1 MPAARALNSS
11 MLQLLDIMDEAAALF
26 DLDGTVIMVN
36 EAGAT
41 RMGLTRD
48 ALIGRC
54 IYDLLPADVSDFR
67 RRLLDG
73 VVTSGEPL
81 HFADLSDGRWLEHR
95 VCPVFDEEGRVVR
108 LAVYTADVTERR
120 LIEQE
125 HLANTIELET
135 IHAHVPVGILLLDA
149 DRRIRKAN
157 HQHH

>member
-81 HFADLSDGRWLEHR
+81 HFADLSDAAVRVGATTRPVLPGMSGVAAVVVGRR
-95 VCPVFDEEGRVVR
+95 T
-108 LAVYTADVTERR
+108 LASYAFEPLRQMREALADAPPAEPQR
-120 LIEQE
+120 
-125 HLANTIELET
+125 
-135 IHAHVPVGILLLDA
+135 
-149 DRRIRKAN
+149 
-157 HQHH
+157 